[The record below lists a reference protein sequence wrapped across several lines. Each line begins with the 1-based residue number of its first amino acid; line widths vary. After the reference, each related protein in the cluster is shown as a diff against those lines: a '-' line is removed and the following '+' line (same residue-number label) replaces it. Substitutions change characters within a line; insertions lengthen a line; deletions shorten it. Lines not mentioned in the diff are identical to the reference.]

1 MSRWRIWLASL
12 GIGVG
17 LTSLALLEH
26 PTAWAQGDTPPP
38 SVAKAQTSSLP
49 IVRVVLFSSGVGYF
63 QRGGDVTGDARV
75 DLAFPTTSIND
86 LLKSMT
92 LEDLGGGQ
100 VSAVSYDS
108 ADPIEKTLK
117 SFAIDLTQNPS
128 MAQLLG
134 QARGERIEVVL
145 PPTASMPGKH
155 VGVIVGVETK
165 TIPGGKETAPLSAP
179 FVNLLTDAGLKSL
192 PLDQVQEL
200 RFLNPTMDHELK
212 RALET
217 LALSHDTRK
226 KSVSINFKGTGKRAV
241 RVGYVVEHPI
251 WKTSYRLVIDKE
263 KEPFLQGWAVV
274 ENPSDED
281 WNNVRVMLVS
291 GRPISFMMDLYSPL
305 YLARPKVDLEL
316 FASLRPP
323 TYGGT
328 MDTRRDA
335 AKAGAPPQRLGRPNS
350 ELAAPPRPPRGGG
363 GAGGGVGYADV
374 KPDAMEDRPMDL
386 GQSVTSAATGTDLG
400 DFFAYPIDQPISIT
414 RQKSAMLP
422 IINQRIAGT
431 RVSIYNP
438 AVHAKHPLLGLRLKN
453 SSSLHLMQGPI
464 TVYEGNSYAGDAR
477 IMDLVP
483 GDERLISYAMDL
495 GLEVVPEVKGRP
507 EQMTAIKIVAGV
519 MHVTQKYQTA
529 VAYTVKNRGEQP
541 RTLVIEQPIKQG
553 WKLSKPEKPTERT
566 REMYRFQVEV
576 GAGQSTALE
585 VLEEQQGSSTVA
597 ITDLDETMVRF
608 YQTSTVAS
616 PALKKALDEALKRR
630 LAIRDVE
637 RQRAEVEAQHNGIRE
652 DQQRLRANLRELPQ
666 TSAAYKRYLEKL
678 DAQESEIEK
687 LQDAIKKLRLAEA
700 NLRREFA
707 EFVAKLNVE

>member
-1 MSRWRIWLASL
+1 MVRWRTWLASFGL
-12 GIGVG
+12 GVG
-17 LTSLALLEH
+17 LISLAFLND
-26 PTAWAQGDTPPP
+26 PTAWAQGDPPPP

-49 IVRVVLFSSGVGYF
+49 IIRVVLFSSGVGYF
-63 QRGGDVTGDARV
+63 QRGGEITGDARV

-134 QARGERIEVVL
+134 QARGERIEVLL
-145 PPTASMPGKH
+145 PPTSTMPGKH

-165 TIPGGKETAPLSAP
+165 TIPGTKEAGPINAP
-179 FVNLLTDAGLKSL
+179 FVNLLTDVGLKSL

-226 KSVSINFKGTGKRAV
+226 KSVSINFKGTGKRTV

-291 GRPISFMMDLYSPL
+291 GRPISFMMDLYTPL
-305 YLARPKVDLEL
+305 YLTRPKVDLEL

-323 TYGGT
+323 TYGGA
-328 MDTRRDA
+328 MDSRRDA
-335 AKAGAPPQRLGRPNS
+335 AKVGAPMQRLGRANA
-350 ELAAPPRPPRGGG
+350 EMGAAPKAAAGG
-363 GAGGGVGYADV
+363 GAGGSGLYFAN
-374 KPDAMEDRPMDL
+374 PDAAESRPMDL
-386 GQSVTSAATGTDLG
+386 GQSVTPAATGTELG

-438 AVHAKHPLLGLRLKN
+438 AVHAKHPLLGLRLRN
-453 SSSLHLMQGPI
+453 SSNLHLMQGPI
-464 TVYEGNSYAGDAR
+464 TVYEANSYAGDAR

-495 GLEVVPEVKGRP
+495 GLEVAPEVKGRP
-507 EQMTAIKIVAGV
+507 EQMTALKIVNGV

-529 VAYTVKNRGEQP
+529 MNYAVKNRGEQP
-541 RTLVIEQPIKQG
+541 RTLVIEQPVKEG

-566 REMYRFQVEV
+566 REMYRFQLEV
-576 GAGQSTALE
+576 AAGQSTTLE
-585 VLEEQQGSSTVA
+585 VLEEQQVSSTVA
-597 ITDLDETMVRF
+597 ITDLDETLVRI

-616 PALKKALDEALKRR
+616 PALKRALEEAMKRR

-637 RQRAEVEAQHNGIRE
+637 RQRAEMEAQHNAIRE

-678 DAQESEIEK
+678 DAQEGEIEK
-687 LQDAIKKLRLAEA
+687 LQEAIKKLRLTEA
-700 NLRREFA
+700 NLRREFT